1 MLKCLLNRMMFFII
15 TFVAEGGT
23 QIIETPQHQFK
34 ERLQYELSPKYPGL
48 VLLVMQTRT
57 P

>member
-1 MLKCLLNRMMFFII
+1 MIPFIV

-23 QIIETPQHQFK
+23 QIIEIPQHQFK
-34 ERLQYELSPKYPGL
+34 ERLQYELSRKYPGL